1 MTAMKA
7 ELLNLLT
14 ELHERFP
21 LDEEKILVIGCSTSE
36 VVGKT
41 IGKAGS
47 IDVASDFIEAFL
59 TFRDKTGVHLAFQ
72 GCEHIN
78 RALTVE
84 RRTQKQ
90 FGLTEV
96 TVVPVRAAGGA
107 MAEKAYESFE
117 APCVVESIQAD
128 AGIDIGSTLIGMHLK
143 PVAIPVRLS
152 AKQLGEAYVT
162 FAVTRPK
169 LIGGPR
175 AHYPA
180 K

>member
-1 MTAMKA
+1 MSSMKT

-14 ELHERFP
+14 ELNERFP
-21 LDEEKILVIGCSTSE
+21 LDEGKILVIGCSTSE
-36 VVGKT
+36 VLGKT

-47 IDVASDFIEAFL
+47 IDVATDFMDAFIE
-59 TFRDKTGVHLAFQ
+59 FRDRTGVHLAFQ

-78 RALTVE
+78 RALTIE
-84 RRTQKQ
+84 RRTLKR
-90 FGLTEV
+90 FGLSEV

-107 MAEKAYESFE
+107 MAEKAYEKFDV
-117 APCVVESIQAD
+117 PCVVETIEAD

-152 AKQLGEAYVT
+152 SKHLGEAYVT

-175 AHYPA
+175 AQYPE
-180 K
+180 

>member
-1 MTAMKA
+1 MKA
-7 ELLNLLT
+7 ELSNLLF

-21 LDEEKILVIGCSTSE
+21 LDEDKILVIGCSTSE
-36 VVGKT
+36 VIGKT

-47 IDVASDFIEAFL
+47 VDVASEFIEAFL
-59 TFRDKTGVHLAFQ
+59 AFRDKTGVHLAFQ

-96 TVVPVRAAGGA
+96 TVVPVRSAGGA
-107 MAEKAYESFE
+107 MAETAYERFE
-117 APCVVESIQAD
+117 APCVVEMIQAD
-128 AGIDIGSTLIGMHLK
+128 AAVDIGSTLIGMHLK
-143 PVAIPVRLS
+143 PVAIPIRLS